1 MPIVRLLAATT
12 AAVVV
17 VVATPVAAQTQTS
30 LTNFAKTSNIYTT
43 LNQQYPNTGPGTP
56 GQRFGTPNAT
66 NLFTPQATG
75 EGNPNNLNYA
85 NNGISYLLA
94 SDATGRDFAEVGT
107 ADFGLASLLIPIG
120 VADVTN
126 FYLLAGA
133 YNGTTFDITF
143 TGTDGYSRTFSN
155 IALPDFNGG
164 TINSVV
170 GGGPAHPR
178 DRGYVVGGGDV
189 ADQTVFRV
197 YGVGGGGTGNSSNGS
212 VNFYS
217 LTQVGF
223 NLGTALAGQ
232 TLTSATITGN
242 GYETLIFGATAVS
255 PTRAVDG
262 VPEPA
267 TWAMMIAGFGL
278 IGAMLRAGRRSG
290 VRVAA

>member
-1 MPIVRLLAATT
+1 MRIVSLLAVAAT
-12 AAVVV
+12 
-17 VVATPVAAQTQTS
+17 VVATPVAAQTQTYIS
-30 LTNFAKTSNIYTT
+30 NFAKTSNIYTT

-75 EGNPNNLNYA
+75 VGNPNNLNYA

-107 ADFGLASLLIPIG
+107 ADFGLSSLLLPIG

-133 YNGTTFDITF
+133 YNGTTFNITF
-143 TGTDGYSRTFSN
+143 TGTGGYSRTFSN

-164 TINSVV
+164 TINSV
-170 GGGPAHPR
+170 A
-178 DRGYVVGGGDV
+178 GDV

-212 VNFYS
+212 INFYS

-255 PTRAVDG
+255 PQAVAG

-267 TWAMMIAGFGL
+267 SWAMLIVGFGL
-278 IGAMLRAGRRSG
+278 VGGAMRTRRRD
-290 VRVAA
+290 VRFAA